1 MYENYNRKIT
11 KKLLLGQSTR
21 NTKDKTNIFPISRK
35 YIFILTKILLNFWK
49 DKKRADKVNP
59 FSSFSKSIT

>member
-1 MYENYNRKIT
+1 MYENYNRKIN
-11 KKLLLGQSTR
+11 KKLLSGQSTG